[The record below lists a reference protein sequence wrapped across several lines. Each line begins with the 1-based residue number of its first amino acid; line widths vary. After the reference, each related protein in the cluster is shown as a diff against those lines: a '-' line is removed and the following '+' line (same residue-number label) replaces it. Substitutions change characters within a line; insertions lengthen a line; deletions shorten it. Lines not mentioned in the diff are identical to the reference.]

1 MARSIQH
8 SSTLIIECLTWQ
20 TGVLIT
26 ADVSCI
32 HTRTPVTTVA
42 FREGA
47 SRLIG
52 SSHVNTV

>member
-26 ADVSCI
+26 ADVACI
-32 HTRTPVTTVA
+32 HTRTPIAAVA

-52 SSHVNTV
+52 GSHVNTV